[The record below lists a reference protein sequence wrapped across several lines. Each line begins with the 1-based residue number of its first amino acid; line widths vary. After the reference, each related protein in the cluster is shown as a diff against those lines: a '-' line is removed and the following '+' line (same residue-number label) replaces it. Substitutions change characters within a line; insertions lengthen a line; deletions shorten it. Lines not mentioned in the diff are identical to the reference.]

1 MQQYFSILK
10 SKYDQESFTKF
21 AHELLNDVEI
31 GNVNL
36 TINPAFND
44 HIESFYYLG
53 SFIDPHGKNLH
64 ILDVNLKTNT
74 KIEQARTMQR
84 NLIARYLKDHWLDGA
99 LVAFHNDNASSWRL
113 SYVKVEYKY
122 DEKGKPTEELT
133 PARRYS
139 FLVGEGEPSHTA
151 QMQLAKIYELTSQN
165 PSLAQ
170 LEESFGVEKVT
181 KEFFDKYRDLFES
194 VVAELKSNH
203 TFQNE
208 ASKNNIDTES
218 FAKKLLGQIVFLYFL
233 QKKGWLGV
241 PKGKSWGEGDKMFLR
256 NIYNQAI
263 SENRNFFNN
272 YLEVLFYDTL
282 NNARNDKVD
291 RNYSDFFQSKV
302 PFLNGGLFEPQY
314 DWKNSMMY
322 LDNRLFDK
330 ILGVFD
336 TYNFT
341 VKEDEPLEKEV
352 AVDPEMLGKVF
363 ENLLEENLRK
373 GKGTYYTPREI
384 VHYMCEESLINFL
397 ATETNLEPDDVKNK
411 YFPAYNKLGDE
422 KVEVRDVSV
431 SEKIIESLKNIKVV
445 DPACGS
451 GAFLVGMLQQI
462 TQLRNDLE
470 TRSKMLGT
478 RDVASTEYEI
488 KKQTIQNCIY
498 GVDIDPGAIDIA
510 KLRLWLSLVVDYD
523 LEEIEP
529 LPNLDYKLMQGNSLL
544 EELVLGDTSI
554 KLYDSEGIKKV
565 MGSKRMKNLFDRENQ
580 IGLFDGDSD
589 KVMKSLK
596 SLQLKY
602 FSTSDSQ
609 SKKEIRNKI
618 EHIEHELIETSV
630 KSSLENLKNQKGN
643 IRIMPGIGIL
653 PEDVKRLEKINSKEN
668 QIFAVLEELNKTG
681 TKPFFLWHLY
691 FSDVFEEKGGFDV
704 VIGNPPYIKIQNI
717 NEDVVSHYKRI
728 YASANGKF
736 DIYVLFIEI
745 AFQLINRKGII
756 SFIQP
761 HRFLTVDYGR
771 SIREFLAN
779 AGGIKKIINFG
790 VNQIF
795 ETATTYTGVF
805 FYSFSNSVIKYS
817 EISKPELE
825 DVKFN
830 KISYDLLS
838 SDRAWSFPKSDMQA
852 NILNNLYSND
862 LTLADVCDGIYQG
875 IVTVGDDI
883 FIMEGKVVD
892 NYFYGFSKATKQ
904 DVKIEAELMKPVLKG
919 EHIRRFIYPDSN
931 IFVLYPHY
939 LEGSQTKPFDV
950 NIFENKYPLGYRYVS
965 QFKDELIVKKKKYKT
980 NPDYWYSLHRSRDQL
995 IFEQTKILTPQLQ
1008 NYPNF
1013 TLDTN
1018 SFFPDAGGYSIL
1030 LKNDKS
1036 IENYKYY
1043 LGILNSKVLWFFILN
1058 TSTPFNNNY
1067 YYFKTKYLEPFRLP
1081 KESTEIK
1088 SKINSIVDE
1097 LMNLRDRNNHDEN
1110 SKKII
1115 DAENVLNKLVY
1126 SAYDFDS
1133 KIIDYLEK
1141 LK

>member
-36 TINPAFND
+36 PINPAFND

-53 SFIDPHGKNLH
+53 SFVDPQGKNLH

-99 LVAFHNDNASSWRL
+99 LVAFHNDRASSWRL
-113 SYVKVEYKY
+113 SYIKVEYKY

-170 LEESFGVEKVT
+170 LEEAFGVEKVT

-263 SENRNFFNN
+263 SENKNFFNN

-314 DWKNSMMY
+314 DWKNSLMY

-411 YFPAYNKLGDE
+411 YFPAYNKLVDE
-422 KVEVRDVSV
+422 KIEVRDVSV
-431 SEKIIESLKNIKVV
+431 SETIIESLKNIKVV

-470 TRSKMLGT
+470 TRSKLLGT
-478 RDVASTEYEI
+478 RDDASTEYEI

-554 KLYDSEGIKKV
+554 KLYDSEGIKKIA
-565 MGSKRMKNLFDRENQ
+565 GSKRMKNLFDRENQ
-580 IGLFDGDSD
+580 ISLFDGDSD

-618 EHIEHELIETSV
+618 EQIEHELIETSV
-630 KSSLENLKNQKGN
+630 KSSLENLKSQKGN
-643 IRIMPGIGIL
+643 VRIMPGIGIL
-653 PEDVKRLEKINSKEN
+653 PEDVKRLEKITSKEN

-691 FSDVFEEKGGFDV
+691 FSDVFEEKGGFDI
-704 VIGNPPYIKIQNI
+704 VIANPPYVDSETMVKEENNLRDVYQEKYESARGNWDLYIPFMELGLNIMSDDGIASFITPNKWYAIKYGQEIRKLLDGRIFRVGNCNQVKVFEAGNSPVVTFFTHRKLSSEINVDVFGDNYQIVKHIKAGNDSLDNDFGILLSEYLSLVLKIQKQKSR
-717 NEDVVSHYKRI
+717 VSDYYKCENPCSVSEA
-728 YASANGKF
+728 Y
-736 DIYVLFIEI
+736 E
-745 AFQLINRKGII
+745 
-756 SFIQP
+756 
-761 HRFLTVDYGR
+761 
-771 SIREFLAN
+771 
-779 AGGIKKIINFG
+779 IKKILKDEPGNNLSGPEYFLF
-790 VNQIF
+790 VNTGTIDKYLLLWGIRD
-795 ETATTYTGVF
+795 TTY
-805 FYSFSNSVIKYS
+805 
-817 EISKPELE
+817 L
-825 DVKFN
+825 
-830 KISYDLLS
+830 
-838 SDRAWSFPKSDMQA
+838 
-852 NILNNLYSND
+852 
-862 LTLADVCDGIYQG
+862 
-875 IVTVGDDI
+875 
-883 FIMEGKVVD
+883 
-892 NYFYGFSKATKQ
+892 
-904 DVKIEAELMKPVLKG
+904 
-919 EHIRRFIYPDSN
+919 
-931 IFVLYPHY
+931 
-939 LEGSQTKPFDV
+939 
-950 NIFENKYPLGYRYVS
+950 
-965 QFKDELIVKKKKYKT
+965 
-980 NPDYWYSLHRSRDQL
+980 
-995 IFEQTKILTPQLQ
+995 
-1008 NYPNF
+1008 
-1013 TLDTN
+1013 
-1018 SFFPDAGGYSIL
+1018 
-1030 LKNDKS
+1030 
-1036 IENYKYY
+1036 
-1043 LGILNSKVLWFFILN
+1043 
-1058 TSTPFNNNY
+1058 
-1067 YYFKTKYLEPFRLP
+1067 KTKYKRPYVIRQDYKNKYARRYDQMTRAKLIISGMRHFESIIDLNGSIIAG
-1081 KESTEIK
+1081 KSTEILVSTSAWDLK
-1088 SKINSIVDE
+1088 LALGIFNSKLIGFFIKQKYGVLGIGGGINFTTDLINSLPLPDISDDIHDNLLVLVNNILE
-1097 LMNLRDRNNHDEN
+1097 LTKSSDYIEN
-1110 SKKII
+1110 SEKQKLVREYSDKIDQI
-1115 DAENVLNKLVY
+1115 IFELYKLNKDEIEIV
-1126 SAYDFDS
+1126 
-1133 KIIDYLEK
+1133 KNN
-1141 LK
+1141 

>member
-1 MQQYFSILK
+1 MQQFFSILK
-10 SKYDQESFTKF
+10 SKYDQGSFTKF

-31 GNVNL
+31 GNIKL
-36 TINPAFND
+36 PINSAFD
-44 HIESFYYLG
+44 GHIESFYYLG
-53 SFIDPHGKNLH
+53 TFTDPQGKNLH

-99 LVAFHNDNASSWRL
+99 LVAFHNDAVTSWRL
-113 SYVKVEYKY
+113 SFVKVEYKY
-122 DEKGKPTEELT
+122 DDKGKPTEELT

-165 PSLAQ
+165 PTFAQ
-170 LEESFGVEKVT
+170 LEEAFGVEKVT
-181 KEFFDKYRDLFES
+181 KEFFDRYRDLFES
-194 VVAELKSNH
+194 VVAELKSSH

-208 ASKNNIDTES
+208 ASKNNIDTEN

-263 SENRNFFNN
+263 SENKNFFNN

-314 DWKNSMMY
+314 DWKNSLMY

-397 ATETNLEPDDVKNK
+397 ATETNLEPYDLKNK

-422 KVEVRDVSV
+422 KIEVRDVSV
-431 SEKIIESLKNIKVV
+431 SEKIIESMKGIKVV

-470 TRSKMLGT
+470 TRSKMLGR

-498 GVDIDPGAIDIA
+498 GVDIDPGAIEIA

-523 LEEIEP
+523 LEQIEP

-554 KLYDSEGIKKV
+554 KLYDSESIQKV

-602 FSTSDSQ
+602 FSTSDSD

-618 EHIEHELIETSV
+618 EKIEHELIETSV
-630 KSSLENLKNQKGN
+630 KSSLDELRSQKQN
-643 IRIMPGIGIL
+643 VRIMPGIGIL
-653 PEDVKRLEKINSKEN
+653 PDDAKRLEKITSKEN
-668 QIFAVLEELNKTG
+668 QIFAVLDELNKTG

-691 FSDVFEEKGGFDV
+691 FADVFEEKGGFDIL
-704 VIGNPPYIKIQNI
+704 IGNPPY
-717 NEDVVSHYKRI
+717 V
-728 YASANGKF
+728 
-736 DIYVLFIEI
+736 
-745 AFQLINRKGII
+745 
-756 SFIQP
+756 
-761 HRFLTVDYGR
+761 
-771 SIREFLAN
+771 
-779 AGGIKKIINFG
+779 
-790 VNQIF
+790 
-795 ETATTYTGVF
+795 
-805 FYSFSNSVIKYS
+805 
-817 EISKPELE
+817 
-825 DVKFN
+825 
-830 KISYDLLS
+830 
-838 SDRAWSFPKSDMQA
+838 
-852 NILNNLYSND
+852 
-862 LTLADVCDGIYQG
+862 
-875 IVTVGDDI
+875 
-883 FIMEGKVVD
+883 
-892 NYFYGFSKATKQ
+892 
-904 DVKIEAELMKPVLKG
+904 
-919 EHIRRFIYPDSN
+919 
-931 IFVLYPHY
+931 
-939 LEGSQTKPFDV
+939 
-950 NIFENKYPLGYRYVS
+950 
-965 QFKDELIVKKKKYKT
+965 
-980 NPDYWYSLHRSRDQL
+980 
-995 IFEQTKILTPQLQ
+995 
-1008 NYPNF
+1008 
-1013 TLDTN
+1013 
-1018 SFFPDAGGYSIL
+1018 
-1030 LKNDKS
+1030 
-1036 IENYKYY
+1036 
-1043 LGILNSKVLWFFILN
+1043 
-1058 TSTPFNNNY
+1058 
-1067 YYFKTKYLEPFRLP
+1067 
-1081 KESTEIK
+1081 
-1088 SKINSIVDE
+1088 
-1097 LMNLRDRNNHDEN
+1097 N
-1110 SKKII
+1110 SKKIEKTVRNI
-1115 DAENVLNKLVY
+1115 YWKLFKKVLSGDMDLYQLFFVTGINLIHENGVLSLVTSDSYLTNQSFKLLRN
-1126 SAYDFDS
+1126 FILMNS
-1133 KIIDYLEK
+1133 KIISIHDFPHRFFPFKSVNTETSFIILIKQQNNQSKQEIDVSICDKKKMKIDLGIDRRIIVPLFDKYNGFFLGITDLTSKIIKANEGKSISFPERFIVSNPSSLDRKERYPKTANRTYTKCIFTKDDINSDSELSKIVEPCITGDKILRYKIHGEDSYTNISWVKNGVRKQINHETYSLMKSPKLIGQRITGQAKWRIVFTYDDNGFITMPSVNVVALKSVTDDSDTLFNLLGVLNSKLYNYLYKDIFKENNTNITSDVFDIIPIPK
-1141 LK
+1141 ISIESKELYSKVKEILMHGYTKELDSEIDMIVYSLYGLSDEEIDKVVLD

>member
-1 MQQYFSILK
+1 MQQYFTILK
-10 SKYDQESFTKF
+10 NKYEQSAFQKF
-21 AHELLNDVEI
+21 AHELLNEVEI
-31 GNVNL
+31 GERQLPIDSVYAN
-36 TINPAFND
+36 
-44 HIESFYYLG
+44 HIESFIYLG
-53 SFIDPHGKNLH
+53 SFTDPQGKNLH
-64 ILDVNLKTNT
+64 VLDVALKTNT

-99 LVAFHNDNASSWRL
+99 LVAFHNDNSTSWRL
-113 SYVKVEYKY
+113 SFVKVEYKY
-122 DEKGKPTEELT
+122 SENGKPIEELT
-133 PARRYS
+133 PAKRYS

-165 PSLAQ
+165 PTLAQ
-170 LEESFGVEKVT
+170 LEEAFSVEKVT

-194 VVAELKSNH
+194 VVAELKSSQ

-208 ASKNNIDTES
+208 SSKNNIDTES

-263 SENRNFFNN
+263 SENKNFFNN

-314 DWKNSMMY
+314 DWKNSLMF
-322 LDNRLFDK
+322 LDNKLFDK

-397 ATETNLEPDDVKNK
+397 ATETELSPDDLKSK

-422 KVEVRDVSV
+422 KLEVRDVSV
-431 SEKIIESLKNIKVV
+431 SEKIIESLKDIKVV

-470 TRSKMLGT
+470 TRSKLLGR
-478 RDVASTEYEI
+478 RDNASTEYEI

-565 MGSKRMKNLFDRENQ
+565 MGSKRMKNLFDKENQ
-580 IGLFDGDSD
+580 IGLFDGDND

-602 FSTSDSQ
+602 FSTSDSE

-618 EHIEHELIETSV
+618 EKIEHELIETSV
-630 KSSLENLKNQKGN
+630 KSSLDDLRNQKQN
-643 IRIMPGIGIL
+643 VRVMPGIGIL
-653 PEDVKRLEKINSKEN
+653 PEDVKRLEKISSKES
-668 QIFAVLEELNKTG
+668 QIFAVLNELNKTG

-691 FSDVFEEKGGFDV
+691 FSDVFKEKGGFDIL
-704 VIGNPPYIKIQNI
+704 IGNPPY
-717 NEDVVSHYKRI
+717 V
-728 YASANGKF
+728 
-736 DIYVLFIEI
+736 
-745 AFQLINRKGII
+745 
-756 SFIQP
+756 
-761 HRFLTVDYGR
+761 
-771 SIREFLAN
+771 
-779 AGGIKKIINFG
+779 
-790 VNQIF
+790 
-795 ETATTYTGVF
+795 
-805 FYSFSNSVIKYS
+805 
-817 EISKPELE
+817 
-825 DVKFN
+825 
-830 KISYDLLS
+830 
-838 SDRAWSFPKSDMQA
+838 
-852 NILNNLYSND
+852 
-862 LTLADVCDGIYQG
+862 
-875 IVTVGDDI
+875 
-883 FIMEGKVVD
+883 
-892 NYFYGFSKATKQ
+892 
-904 DVKIEAELMKPVLKG
+904 
-919 EHIRRFIYPDSN
+919 
-931 IFVLYPHY
+931 
-939 LEGSQTKPFDV
+939 
-950 NIFENKYPLGYRYVS
+950 
-965 QFKDELIVKKKKYKT
+965 
-980 NPDYWYSLHRSRDQL
+980 
-995 IFEQTKILTPQLQ
+995 
-1008 NYPNF
+1008 
-1013 TLDTN
+1013 
-1018 SFFPDAGGYSIL
+1018 
-1030 LKNDKS
+1030 
-1036 IENYKYY
+1036 
-1043 LGILNSKVLWFFILN
+1043 
-1058 TSTPFNNNY
+1058 
-1067 YYFKTKYLEPFRLP
+1067 
-1081 KESTEIK
+1081 
-1088 SKINSIVDE
+1088 
-1097 LMNLRDRNNHDEN
+1097 N
-1110 SKKII
+1110 SKKIEKTVRDIYWKLFKEVLSGDMDLYQLFFVVGINLLHQKGVLSLVTSDSYLTNQSFKLLRDFILENSRIISIHDFPHRFFPFKSVNTETSFIILVKQQNNQLKQTIGVSICDKKKMKI
-1115 DAENVLNKLVY
+1115 DLGLDRKIVVPLFDKYNGFFLGITDLTSRIIKVNEDKSISFSDSFIVSNPSSLDRKERHPKTSLKSYDKCIFTVEEVNEDVELSRIVEPCITGDKILRYLIHGEDLYTNISWMNKGVKKQINNETYSLMKSSKLIGQRITGQAKWRIVFTYDDTGLITMPSVNVVALKSASNDSGSLLNLLGVLNSRLYNYLYKDIFKENNTNITSDVFNIIPIPQIAIESNELRLKVLEILKTGYTKELDDEIDKLVY
-1126 SAYDFDS
+1126 SLYG
-1133 KIIDYLEK
+1133 LTEK
-1141 LK
+1141 ETNSVVLD